1 MNPGKV
7 AVSILCAA
15 AAVAAIGAMR
25 TTAAART
32 AAAVA
37 LARAEDTRRRDADV
51 AFFVRRV
58 AADPMGVGGPPN
70 QQEEA
75 GTRHRRN
82 LAL

>member
-37 LARAEDTRRRDADV
+37 LARAEDTRRRDADI
-51 AFFVRRV
+51 AFFVGRV
-58 AADPMGVGGPPN
+58 AADSMGAADRSRFVLSRVGRS
-70 QQEEA
+70 A
-75 GTRHRRN
+75 V
-82 LAL
+82 A